1 MIHAIM
7 EEQGLG
13 FIRAYNRHHHAEQH
27 PVQTDARQDYITMGW
42 TLSLPEHAQPVVVVF
57 AWTININVHAQ

>member
-27 PVQTDARQDYITMGW
+27 PVQTDAGQDYITM
-42 TLSLPEHAQPVVVVF
+42 E
-57 AWTININVHAQ
+57 